1 MELEGLFWLYQLENW
16 ILMGCDLPGCE
27 YIRESPRHGSSFQD
41 GNAVPRCAAILRM
54 ELGAAAD
61 TKNLF
66 PKRGNKWEYRGTERR
81 MLLFWKQ
88 KTIITPSIK
97 RCLTER
103 L

>member
-1 MELEGLFWLYQLENW
+1 
-16 ILMGCDLPGCE
+16 
-27 YIRESPRHGSSFQD
+27 
-41 GNAVPRCAAILRM
+41 M